1 MESGVIETIRSTAQ
15 KAYQVLGCSGL
26 ARVDFFVRN
35 GSEVLLNELNTLPG
49 FTSISMYPKLM
60 EHEGLSNQELIHRLI
75 QLAVKRMGK
84 GADA

>member
-1 MESGVIETIRSTAQ
+1 
-15 KAYQVLGCSGL
+15 
-26 ARVDFFVRN
+26 
-35 GSEVLLNELNTLPG
+35 
-49 FTSISMYPKLM
+49 M

>member
-1 MESGVIETIRSTAQ
+1 M
-15 KAYQVLGCSGL
+15 LGCSGL

-35 GSEVLLNELNTLPG
+35 GSEGLLNELNTLPG